1 MEARE
6 VDGQRLLRLRNPWG
20 KKEWTGAW
28 SDGSEQWTP
37 EWMEKLGHRFGND
50 GISYDG
56 LLKKYQHFDR
66 IRLFNDDWTVTQ
78 QWTSLNVPWSATYHS
93 TKFVLEVKTAG
104 PAVIVLSQVRTTH
117 NLNSPN
123 STNHTPKLDERYY
136 KGLSGEYDFDL
147 KFRLQKEGEDDY
159 FVRSHGNELMWR
171 SVNVEVDLEA
181 GRYHVLMKVTAYRN
195 KEKLPVEEVRSKLL
209 QIGLSYD
216 LAHAKGIVHET
227 EKEKRARQER
237 EDRRKAA
244 ERRKRREETKERL
257 QKEWVRARKLE
268 ARHKRLDARLATKSG
283 KKQQQLIREDS
294 PSEEVVPDGPVQP
307 PVNELE
313 LPGKATIPSVS
324 LEDGHV
330 PDHCVRSKSKTS
342 LSVRVKNPSSDH
354 AANAEFLEG
363 FEFDSELDMSS
374 DEEPVEEIRTPV
386 KSVSSAGEGD
396 ANSDPWNAV
405 CVVGLRVYSKD
416 PQLSLE
422 VLRPVPEDD
431 VEASLDMDDPSAS
444 AATE

>member
-104 PAVIVLSQVRTTH
+104 PAVIVLSQ
-117 NLNSPN
+117 
-123 STNHTPKLDERYY
+123 LDERYY

-181 GRYHVLMKVTAYRN
+181 GRYHVLMK
-195 KEKLPVEEVRSKLL
+195 RSKLL

>member
-1 MEARE
+1 
-6 VDGQRLLRLRNPWG
+6 
-20 KKEWTGAW
+20 
-28 SDGSEQWTP
+28 
-37 EWMEKLGHRFGND
+37 
-50 GISYDG
+50 
-56 LLKKYQHFDR
+56 
-66 IRLFNDDWTVTQ
+66 
-78 QWTSLNVPWSATYHS
+78 
-93 TKFVLEVKTAG
+93 
-104 PAVIVLSQVRTTH
+104 
-117 NLNSPN
+117 
-123 STNHTPKLDERYY
+123 
-136 KGLSGEYDFDL
+136 
-147 KFRLQKEGEDDY
+147 
-159 FVRSHGNELMWR
+159 MWR

-195 KEKLPVEEVRSKLL
+195 KEKLPVEEVVRRLAPTRRSKLL

-237 EDRRKAA
+237 EERRKAA

-268 ARHKRLDARLATKSG
+268 ARHKRLDKRFSAKSSR
-283 KKQQQLIREDS
+283 KQQLVREDS
-294 PSEEVVPDGPVQP
+294 PSEEVVPDGPVQL
-307 PVNELE
+307 PVNELK
-313 LPGKATIPSVS
+313 LTRKASIPSIS
-324 LEDGHV
+324 LEDGHD
-330 PDHCVRSKSKTS
+330 PDHCVRRESKTS
-342 LSVRVKNPSSDH
+342 LSVRVKNTSSDH

-386 KSVSSAGEGD
+386 KSVNSAGEGD